1 MSEHLA
7 QNRPRWIGR
16 CTPRLLS
23 AIGIFTAPKRIRTLP
38 CSTVMASVV
47 SSRCAGAVLP
57 ALIAKT
63 RVLLCKRVPSAWA
76 RSATGSKEM
85 RGVFMASIVVAGAKT
100 FNVQKKGNRT

>member
-1 MSEHLA
+1 MPEHRI

-16 CTPRLLS
+16 RTAGLLS

-85 RGVFMASIVVAGAKT
+85 RGVFMASIFPSSAAAGYS
-100 FNVQKKGNRT
+100 NVSGELL